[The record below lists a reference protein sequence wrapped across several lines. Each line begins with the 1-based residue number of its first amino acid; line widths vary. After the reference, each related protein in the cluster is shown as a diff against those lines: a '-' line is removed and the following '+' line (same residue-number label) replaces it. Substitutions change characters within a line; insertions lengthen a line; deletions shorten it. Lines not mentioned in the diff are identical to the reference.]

1 MQSDVIRTQVYV
13 PQDQAFG
20 LRPGVEATVHVPE
33 LPDQRF
39 PGKVTRIADAL
50 QPGTRTLLAEI
61 DMANPDGA
69 LAPGIYCTVDLHIP
83 RKARSLLVPAEAI
96 IFNRDGM
103 RVALVENGTVQIR
116 KISVGRD
123 FGTQLEVNDG
133 IKEGD
138 QVALNPPVD
147 LADGS
152 RVRARLDEA
161 PHK

>member
-1 MQSDVIRTQVYV
+1 M
-13 PQDQAFG
+13 
-20 LRPGVEATVHVPE
+20 
-33 LPDQRF
+33 
-39 PGKVTRIADAL
+39 TRIADAL
-50 QPGTRTLLAEI
+50 QPGTRTLLTEI

-103 RVALVENGTVQIR
+103 RVALVENGTAQIR

-152 RVRARLDEA
+152 RVRARLDEVA